1 MTRKYLRVVASAVA
15 TIGDETARYLA
26 ASALADELRH
36 HNPLFDRF
44 RFFRACKAVDV
55 DDARR

>member
-1 MTRKYLRVVASAVA
+1 MTRKYLRVVASAIA
-15 TIGDETARYLA
+15 SIADDCARYA
-26 ASALADELRH
+26 AALALADELRH

-44 RFFRACKAVDV
+44 RFLRACNAVDV